1 MMVGIE
7 SALAVDAVEA
17 AHLAVARQKVDTK
30 RHAETPAMYWSEDGG
45 WIYYSTHK
53 LNVFFECKGNENY
66 ELRIKN

>member
-17 AHLAVARQKVDTK
+17 AHLAVGRQKVDTK
-30 RHAETPAMYWSEDGG
+30 RHAETPAMYRPKDGG

-53 LNVFFECKGNENY
+53 LNVIFLSAKVM
-66 ELRIKN
+66 RIKN